1 MRIVLTTIDTHEGAG
16 TLARAIVQSRL
27 AACVNI
33 IDTVRSV
40 YWWEDEI
47 QEAGELILLA
57 KTTPEL
63 VGDLETLIREQHPY
77 DLPEFVVLSP
87 EDVSND
93 YLEWI
98 RASTR

>member
-1 MRIVLTTIDTHEGAG
+1 MRIVLTTIDTREGAE
-16 TLARAIVQSRL
+16 TLGRAIVQSRL

-33 IDTVRSV
+33 VDRVRSI

-47 QEAGELILLA
+47 QEADELVLLA